1 MALLKYLS
9 VCQKKKEA
17 ETKPL
22 QELGLPTTESCAGT
36 SLSGK
41 DLECANEK
49 VGKILLSNSD
59 CTSKMTDQKR
69 GKYNSYTP
77 KERAKIGEYAAVYG
91 ATNAARHFSGIFT
104 RDVNESTARR
114 LKSEYLQQLREKRKN
129 GKDPVVTELVTKE
142 KGRPLMLGIEMDKAV
157 QEYISSLRVTS
168 GVVNTAIVMGA
179 AEGIVS
185 ARDASKLVSHGGHI
199 DINKGWAKSFL
210 KRMGYVKRKASN
222 AGKVPAAEFENLKEV
237 FLADIAAETLMNDI
251 PDELIFNW
259 DQTGLHMV
267 PTGEW
272 TMHKSGDKVIPIS
285 HSDDKRQITAV
296 LAATLKG
303 CVPYIA
309 IYSYLANYN

>member
-41 DLECANEK
+41 DLECVNEK

-69 GKYNSYTP
+69 LKYNSYTP

-114 LKSEYLQQLREKRKN
+114 LKSEYLQQFREKRKN
-129 GKDPVVTELVTKE
+129 GKDSVVTELVTKE

-157 QEYISSLRVTS
+157 QEYISSLRVTG

-185 ARDASKLVSHGGHI
+185 A
-199 DINKGWAKSFL
+199 
-210 KRMGYVKRKASN
+210 
-222 AGKVPAAEFENLKEV
+222 
-237 FLADIAAETLMNDI
+237 
-251 PDELIFNW
+251 
-259 DQTGLHMV
+259 
-267 PTGEW
+267 
-272 TMHKSGDKVIPIS
+272 
-285 HSDDKRQITAV
+285 
-296 LAATLKG
+296 
-303 CVPYIA
+303 
-309 IYSYLANYN
+309 